1 MSFKFI
7 YSRLCKC
14 QRDIKSPEQI
24 PSGILKKPDAYR
36 VQMLPQ
42 HVHGLSQ
49 AGGPE
54 ESTSSM
60 ASGMIGSEYSDEFQQ
75 QIVSYNAEG
84 AKKGIA
90 LEDVTVPISLCLLV
104 MVAYIFGGALLFSQ
118 WEGW

>member
-1 MSFKFI
+1 MEITILVGSVNNLCRSEQWPVILKKCFFALHVVSCTACTKKIFNGI

-14 QRDIKSPEQI
+14 QRDQKTPEQI

-49 AGGPE
+49 AGSGLGPE

-60 ASGMIGSEYSDEFQQ
+60 ASGMIGKYG
-75 QIVSYNAEG
+75 N
-84 AKKGIA
+84 
-90 LEDVTVPISLCLLV
+90 ISCEV
-104 MVAYIFGGALLFSQ
+104 
-118 WEGW
+118 

>member
-1 MSFKFI
+1 MNSLHKKILNGI

-14 QRDIKSPEQI
+14 QRDQKTPEQI

-49 AGGPE
+49 AGSGLGPE

-60 ASGMIGSEYSDEFQQ
+60 ASGMIGKYGNISCTLGKTDLLCRK
-75 QIVSYNAEG
+75 NW
-84 AKKGIA
+84 GI
-90 LEDVTVPISLCLLV
+90 
-104 MVAYIFGGALLFSQ
+104 Q
-118 WEGW
+118 

>member
-1 MSFKFI
+1 MYSLHKKILNGI

-14 QRDIKSPEQI
+14 QRDQKTPEQI

-49 AGGPE
+49 AGSGLGPE

-60 ASGMIGSEYSDEFQQ
+60 ASGMIGKYGNTYQ
-75 QIVSYNAEG
+75 
-84 AKKGIA
+84 
-90 LEDVTVPISLCLLV
+90 LWSLKE
-104 MVAYIFGGALLFSQ
+104 I
-118 WEGW
+118 